1 MTSRA
6 LLAGAPLAFAV
17 LLMFHPVG
25 GDDFAGLVSDNVTPW
40 LVVHVGA
47 AALFS
52 LMAYLVWL
60 QLRGICG
67 RAATV
72 ARVALP
78 VFAVFY
84 GTWEALTGIAAGV
97 LGDEANAAS
106 GAARDGVSEAIDRLA
121 TDPIAGELGLFNS
134 IGSLAWIVA
143 LSAAV
148 VALHGAGVR
157 RSALV
162 LLGLGAMMVMHVPP
176 IGPLAL
182 ACLSAAGLLIER
194 ERRSWMPAR
203 GAGKVA
209 SATPSA
215 LRG

>member
-6 LLAGAPLAFAV
+6 LIVGAPLGFAA

-40 LVVHVGA
+40 LIVHVGA
-47 AALFS
+47 AVLFP
-52 LMAYLVWL
+52 LMAYIVWL
-60 QLRGICG
+60 QIRGLCG

-84 GTWEALTGIAAGV
+84 GTWEALTGIATGV
-97 LGDEANAAS
+97 LADDANAAS
-106 GAARDGVSEAIDRLA
+106 VAARDGVSEAINRLA

-134 IGSLAWIVA
+134 VGSLAWIVA

-148 VALHGAGVR
+148 IALHGAGAPR
-157 RSALV
+157 RALV

-194 ERRSWMPAR
+194 EWRPSGSSTTA
-203 GAGKVA
+203 GAA
-209 SATPSA
+209 PLTT
-215 LRG
+215 